1 MPNSITDRLCRLLVN
16 HSTAVRP
23 GERVSVV
30 GPAACEPML
39 AALDRHILSVGGL
52 PHRDRP
58 VEDSDVFLEIV
69 TPSGQTPQ
77 ISPPWDLIFKRHE
90 AGLIRW
96 AVAACS
102 GPESAAALRMSPEIY
117 DRMLFTACLLDHSD
131 PAAAWCDMTAGQ
143 ARLISA
149 LERFHDLRLVTPAGT
164 DLRVSIAGRTW
175 INGDARHNLP
185 DGEVYTGPIED
196 ATNGVIYLDFPARHS
211 GQVVRHARLRLH
223 AGRVV
228 DATATEGEAF
238 LLHKLAQDAGARI
251 LGELGFGCNERLSAP
266 VGHPMFDE
274 KIAGTFHV
282 ALGAS
287 FPATGGRNQSSIH
300 WDLVCDLRAGG
311 RIEADGCVI
320 NENGQWLV

>member
-30 GPAACEPML
+30 GPAACEPMF
-39 AALDRHILSVGGL
+39 ATLDRHISSVGGL
-52 PHRDRP
+52 PQRDRH
-58 VEDSDVFLEIV
+58 VEDSDVFLEVV
-69 TPSGQTPQ
+69 TPSGQSPQ
-77 ISPPWDLIFKRHE
+77 APPPWDLIFQRHE

-96 AVAACS
+96 AVAACPGPQS
-102 GPESAAALRMSPEIY
+102 GAALGLSPENY
-117 DRMLFTACLLDHSD
+117 DRLLLAACLLDQAD
-131 PAAAWCDMTAGQ
+131 PAAAWRDLSARQ

-149 LERFHDLRLVTPAGT
+149 LEKFHDLRFVTRAGT
-164 DLRVSIAGRTW
+164 DLHLSIAGRTW

-196 ATNGVIYLDFPARHS
+196 ATNGVIYLDLPARHF
-211 GQVVRHARLRLH
+211 GQVVRGARLRFR

-228 DATATEGEAF
+228 DASATEGEAF
-238 LLHKLAQDAGARI
+238 LLHKLAQDPGARV
-251 LGELGFGCNERLSAP
+251 LGELGFGCNERLSTP
-266 VGHPMFDE
+266 VGHPLFDE

-287 FPATGGRNQSSIH
+287 FPATGGRNQSSVH

-311 RIEADGCVI
+311 RIEADGRVI
-320 NENGQWLV
+320 NENGRWLV